1 MKIYLLRDMRGR
13 DPKNV
18 AVRGLKT
25 KNGKKA
31 SCDKLKTENLT

>member
-1 MKIYLLRDMRGR
+1 MGQETCVVR

-31 SCDKLKTENLT
+31 SCDKLKRENLT